1 MSTSF
6 FDPSQW
12 YRLSND
18 RTGVNRTLSLG
29 YYPDSATPGAPGM
42 TVAGS
47 YSSENWQLFFQS
59 GLYFIRN
66 YDWGADWQL
75 GVTANELS
83 IPTMLQ
89 AGGLLGMQW
98 NVTEWS
104 DGTFKLT
111 NMLLGSNTPVF
122 GVGAGSTIPTMNEN
136 EQGAH
141 WAMDINIMNGGEKI
155 TDVALLQT
163 LSSIEVRILD
173 YPIRHSFSFAFYE
186 RTTLL
191 FPIRNPIPTLLGYT
205 IPLLTPCRQ
214 LQKPL
219 LKPPKQPYRHQTPQP
234 PSQQPQP
241 PAQHPAPNTKTSTH
255 NPNPIPPPSPAAQ

>member
-1 MSTSF
+1 MIPRTPCLLWSSLRPQLTYHSSLRRQPFFPVNLISSEFVNSFSRYIWYLSVRFSLPTLCLKMSTSF
-6 FDPSQW
+6 FDSSQW

-29 YYPDSATPGAPGM
+29 YYPDSATPGAPDM

-75 GVTANELS
+75 GVTANERS

-104 DGTFKLT
+104 DGAFKLT
-111 NMLLGSNTPVF
+111 NMLLGSNTPLF
-122 GVGAGSTIPTMNEN
+122 GVGSGSTIPSMNEN

-141 WAMDINIMNGGEKI
+141 WAMDINIMNDGAKI
-155 TDVALLQT
+155 SDVALLQT

-173 YPIRHSFSFAFYE
+173 YPIRHSF
-186 RTTLL
+186 LL
-191 FPIRNPIPTLLGYT
+191 CLLRKNNAAVSNP
-205 IPLLTPCRQ
+205 
-214 LQKPL
+214 
-219 LKPPKQPYRHQTPQP
+219 
-234 PSQQPQP
+234 
-241 PAQHPAPNTKTSTH
+241 
-255 NPNPIPPPSPAAQ
+255 